1 MATEKMDTSA
11 VYALFEELKQKIVEQ
26 GKRPDQP
33 VQADSTVNSAEITVL
48 VEKLQKVI
56 DQKQFTPEQ
65 IEELQENMAEFAGCA
80 LGKSFEKLDGEFEK
94 ITDLINQ
101 LNKKIEPLNVP
112 QNFVIRREH
121 AFSLDFKNSKAAIT
135 MIAMGLGILLS
146 AGGNIWQSIRN
157 SQLRDNDLKYRYIN
171 MQGEANP
178 ENLLN
183 LETVFTYNRNEDS
196 IAIIRKRVETYER
209 LVKEQAE
216 KIERARL
223 NAKEAERLERE
234 VESVKSRK

>member
-1 MATEKMDTSA
+1 MATEKMDASA
-11 VYALFEELKQKIVEQ
+11 VYALFEEVKQKIVEQ
-26 GKRPDQP
+26 GKRADQP
-33 VQADSTVNSAEITVL
+33 VQADSTVNSAEITTL
-48 VEKLQKVI
+48 IEKLQKVI

-80 LGKSFEKLDGEFEK
+80 LGKSFEKLDGDFLK

-101 LNKKIEPLNVP
+101 IGKKIEPLNVP

-121 AFSLDFKNSKAAIT
+121 AISLDFKNSKAAIT
-135 MIAMGLGILLS
+135 MIVMSLVILLS
-146 AGGNIWQSIRN
+146 VTGNVWQFTRN

-178 ENLLN
+178 ENLLK
-183 LETVFTYNRNEDS
+183 LETVFTYNRNNDS
-196 IAIIRKRVETYER
+196 IAVIRKRVETYER

-234 VESVKSRK
+234 VESVKSR

>member
-1 MATEKMDTSA
+1 MATEKMDASA

-26 GKRPDQP
+26 GKRADQP
-33 VQADSTVNSAEITVL
+33 VQGDSTVNSAEITTL
-48 VEKLQKVI
+48 IEKLQKVI
-56 DQKQFTPEQ
+56 EQKLFTPEQ
-65 IEELQENMAEFAGCA
+65 IEELRENMAEFAGCA
-80 LGKSFEKLDGEFEK
+80 LGKSFEKLDGDFLK
-94 ITDLINQ
+94 ITDLIDQ
-101 LNKKIEPLNVP
+101 LNKKVEPLNVP

-121 AFSLDFKNSKAAIT
+121 AFSLDFKNNKAAIT
-135 MIAMGLGILLS
+135 MLSMGLVILLS
-146 AGGNIWQSIRN
+146 VAGNIWQSSRN
-157 SQLRDNDLKYRYIN
+157 SQLKDNDLKYRYIN

-178 ENLLN
+178 DNLLK
-183 LETVFTYNRNEDS
+183 LETVFTYDRNKDS

-223 NAKEAERLERE
+223 NAEEAEKLERE

>member
-1 MATEKMDTSA
+1 MATERMDTSA
-11 VYALFEELKQKIVEQ
+11 VYALFEELKQKITELS
-26 GKRPDQP
+26 KREISPAQIEP
-33 VQADSTVNSAEITVL
+33 TVNSAEITAL
-48 VEKLQKVI
+48 KEELQKTTAR
-56 DQKQFTPEQ
+56 KQFTLEQ
-65 IEELQENMAEFAGCA
+65 KQELQENMAEFAGCA

-101 LNKKIEPLNVP
+101 LNKKIEPMNVL

-121 AFSLDFKNSKAAIT
+121 AFSLDFKSCKAAIA
-135 MIAMGLGILLS
+135 MIVMGLAILLS
-146 AGGNIWQSIRN
+146 VTGNVWQTTRN

-171 MQGEANP
+171 MQGEANS
-178 ENLLN
+178 ENLLD
-183 LETVFTYNRNEDS
+183 LETVFSYNRNKDS

-223 NAKEAERLERE
+223 NAKEAERLKKE
-234 VESVKSRK
+234 VESLKK

>member
-1 MATEKMDTSA
+1 MATEKMDASA

-33 VQADSTVNSAEITVL
+33 VQADSTVNSAEITAL
-48 VEKLQKVI
+48 IEKLQKVI

-65 IEELQENMAEFAGCA
+65 IEKLQENMAEFAGCA
-80 LGKSFEKLDGEFEK
+80 LGKSFEKLDGEFGK

-135 MIAMGLGILLS
+135 MIAMGLVILLS
-146 AGGNIWQSIRN
+146 VAGNVWQTTRN
-157 SQLRDNDLKYRYIN
+157 SQLIDNDLKYRYVN

-178 ENLLN
+178 ENLLK
-183 LETVFTYNRNEDS
+183 LETVFIYNRNNDS
-196 IAIIRKRVETYER
+196 IAVIRKRVETYER

-216 KIERARL
+216 KIARAMQ

-234 VESVKSRK
+234 VESLKK

>member
-1 MATEKMDTSA
+1 MATDKMDSSA
-11 VYALFEELKQKIVEQ
+11 VYALFEELKQKITELSKKETNPAQ
-26 GKRPDQP
+26 TEP
-33 VQADSTVNSAEITVL
+33 TVNSTEITAL
-48 VEKLQKVI
+48 IKELQKVI
-56 DQKQFTPEQ
+56 AQKQFTPEQ
-65 IEELQENMAEFAGCA
+65 IEELRENMAEFAGCA

-121 AFSLDFKNSKAAIT
+121 AFSLDFKNSKVAIT
-135 MIAMGLGILLS
+135 MITMGVVILLS
-146 AGGNIWQSIRN
+146 VAGNIWQSIRN
-157 SQLRDNDLKYRYIN
+157 GQLRDNDLKYRYIN

-196 IAIIRKRVETYER
+196 IVTIRKRVETYER

-234 VESVKSRK
+234 VESVKNRK

>member
-1 MATEKMDTSA
+1 MATDKMDTSA

-33 VQADSTVNSAEITVL
+33 VQADSTVNSAEITAL
-48 VEKLQKVI
+48 IEKLQKII

-65 IEELQENMAEFAGCA
+65 IEQLQETMAEFAGCA
-80 LGKSFEKLDGEFEK
+80 LGKSFEKWDVEFEK

-135 MIAMGLGILLS
+135 MIVMGLVILLS
-146 AGGNIWQSIRN
+146 LAGNIWQTIRN
-157 SQLRDNDLKYRYIN
+157 SQLIDNDLKYRYIN

-178 ENLLN
+178 ENLLK
-183 LETVFTYNRNEDS
+183 LETVFTYDRNKDS
-196 IAIIRKRVETYER
+196 IVVIRKRVETYER

-234 VESVKSRK
+234 AETVKSRK

>member
-1 MATEKMDTSA
+1 MATEKMDASA
-11 VYALFEELKQKIVEQ
+11 VYALFEEVKQKIVEQ
-26 GKRPDQP
+26 GKKADHP
-33 VQADSTVNSAEITVL
+33 VQVDSTVNSAEITTL
-48 VEKLQKVI
+48 IEKSLKVI
-56 DQKQFTPEQ
+56 DQKRFTPEQ

-80 LGKSFEKLDGEFEK
+80 LGKSFEKLDGDFLK

-101 LNKKIEPLNVP
+101 INKKIEPLNVP

-121 AFSLDFKNSKAAIT
+121 AFSVDFKNSKAAIT
-135 MIAMGLGILLS
+135 MITMGLVILLS
-146 AGGNIWQSIRN
+146 VAGNVWQTTRN

-178 ENLLN
+178 ESLLK
-183 LETVFTYNRNEDS
+183 LETVFTYDRNKDS
-196 IAIIRKRVETYER
+196 IAVIRKRVETYER

>member
-11 VYALFEELKQKIVEQ
+11 VYALFEELKQKIMELNKKETNPAQ
-26 GKRPDQP
+26 TEP
-33 VQADSTVNSAEITVL
+33 TVNSTEITVL
-48 VEKLQKVI
+48 IKELQKVI
-56 DQKQFTPEQ
+56 VQKQFTPEQ
-65 IEELQENMAEFAGCA
+65 LKELKQNMAAFTGHA
-80 LGKSFEKLDGEFEK
+80 LDKSFEKLDGEFEK

-112 QNFVIRREH
+112 QNFVIRKEH
-121 AFSLDFKNSKAAIT
+121 AFSLDFKNSKATIT
-135 MIAMGLGILLS
+135 MITMGLVILLS
-146 AGGNIWQSIRN
+146 VAGNVWQSTRN

-171 MQGEANP
+171 MQGEAYL

-183 LETVFTYNRNEDS
+183 LETVFTYNRNKDS
-196 IAIIRKRVETYER
+196 IAVIRKRVETYER

-216 KIERARL
+216 KIERVRL
-223 NAKEAERLERE
+223 NAKEAERLEKE

>member
-1 MATEKMDTSA
+1 MATDKMDSSA
-11 VYALFEELKQKIVEQ
+11 VYALFEEIKQKIVEQ
-26 GKRPDQP
+26 GKRADQP
-33 VQADSTVNSAEITVL
+33 AQVDSTVNSAEITTL
-48 VEKLQKVI
+48 IEKLQETI

-65 IEELQENMAEFAGCA
+65 IEELRENMAEFAGCA
-80 LGKSFEKLDGEFEK
+80 LGKSFEKLDGDFEK

-135 MIAMGLGILLS
+135 MIAMGLVILFSL
-146 AGGNIWQSIRN
+146 AGNIWQSSRN
-157 SQLRDNDLKYRYIN
+157 SQLKDNDLKYRYIN

-178 ENLLN
+178 EILLK
-183 LETVFTYNRNEDS
+183 LETVFTYNGNKDS

-216 KIERARL
+216 KVERARL
-223 NAKEAERLERE
+223 NAKEAERLERD

>member
-1 MATEKMDTSA
+1 MATEKMDASA

-33 VQADSTVNSAEITVL
+33 VQADLTVNSAEITTL
-48 VEKLQKVI
+48 IEKLQKVT
-56 DQKQFTPEQ
+56 DQKLFTPEQ
-65 IEELQENMAEFAGCA
+65 IEELRENMAEFAGCA
-80 LGKSFEKLDGEFEK
+80 LGKTFEKLDGDFEK
-94 ITDLINQ
+94 ITDLIDQ
-101 LNKKIEPLNVP
+101 LNKNIEPLNVP

-135 MIAMGLGILLS
+135 MITIGLFILLS
-146 AGGNIWQSIRN
+146 VAGNVWQSTRN

-178 ENLLN
+178 ENLLK
-183 LETVFTYNRNEDS
+183 LETVFTYNRNNDT
-196 IAIIRKRVETYER
+196 IAVIRKRVETYER

-234 VESVKSRK
+234 VENIKR